1 MAMRECRNTWRRP
14 RGARA
19 VACGAALLI
28 GLACSQAPPPATSG
42 TRPVQPS
49 EPLPETPPGEGPGE
63 ERDEAGPAADGADR
77 PGETSGGRD
86 EEATTAPEATREGEG
101 GSSETPGDDVDQDG
115 AEGGADRDADEI
127 QIERG
132 TSIDRDDSVILIDRG
147 GASSPPTL
155 YEAAR
160 KAREERARTGASRIT
175 VNDENLHEF
184 QGEGL
189 TFAESGAGEE
199 ESADEG
205 GAEAEESG
213 EAEGGEGSNEA
224 ESRAEGAGGEEYWRS
239 RLLDLRL
246 RLREAVD
253 ELDELQERAGSL
265 RRSFYA
271 QDDPHLRDGR
281 IKPAWDR
288 VLDRIGETRRRIG
301 ELQEE
306 LQQALEEGR
315 RAGALPGWLR
325 EGIDVEPAPEE
336 LPEDVTE
343 EGREPGRHRPEDP
356 RVVEEEQEPPGHP

>member
-1 MAMRECRNTWRRP
+1 MRGCRNTWSRP
-14 RGARA
+14 RAARA
-19 VACGAALLI
+19 AACGAVLLI
-28 GLACSQAPPPATSG
+28 GLACSQAPPPATPG

-63 ERDEAGPAADGADR
+63 GRDEAGSAADGADR
-77 PGETSGGRD
+77 PGETSGGKN
-86 EEATTAPEATREGEG
+86 EEATTAAEAETTREGEG
-101 GSSETPGDDVDQDG
+101 GSSEPPGDDADRGGAEDG
-115 AEGGADRDADEI
+115 ANRDADEI

-132 TSIDRDDSVILIDRG
+132 TAIDRDDSVILIERG

-160 KAREERARTGASRIT
+160 KAREERGRTGASRIT

-189 TFAESGAGEE
+189 TFAEPG
-199 ESADEG
+199 ADEEDPADG
-205 GAEAEESG
+205 GGGETEESG
-213 EAEGGEGSNEA
+213 EAEGGEGGKEA
-224 ESRAEGAGGEEYWRS
+224 ETGAEGAGGEEYWRS

-271 QDDPHLRDGR
+271 QDDPHVRDGR

-301 ELQEE
+301 ELREE

-336 LPEDVTE
+336 LPEDMTE
-343 EGREPGRHRPEDP
+343 GEREPGRHRPEDP
-356 RVVEEEQEPPGHP
+356 RVVEEEPEPPGHP